1 MKLELINHIIEEK
14 EKLYKEENLKKYIDL
29 IQNKIYI
36 KDPFDKAIA
45 TIFELVI
52 EKEIDPLQID
62 LISFSKLYIEKVQ
75 IDDIDLFIAGKLIL
89 MAWKILRMQSEEM
102 LKKMEEKEEEYIYEI
117 PEWYGD
123 DDIFTYT
130 KSVMDE
136 EIPLEK
142 KIRRIANRKVSLVE
156 LINAFEEAREEIE
169 KRRIKKKLKKIEVD
183 GRAFSHAHKED
194 IEKDIEVVMEKL
206 SRLNGGAIPMSKLCK
221 DKGEII
227 SVILPLL
234 FLAKEGIITIWQE
247 DFPYGE
253 IYIKKN
259 ERKEDN

>member
-1 MKLELINHIIEEK
+1 MKLIEHMIEEK
-14 EKLYKEENLKKYIDL
+14 EKLYKEKNLKKYIEL

-45 TIFELVI
+45 AIFELVI

-62 LISFSKLYIEKVQ
+62 LISFSKLYIEKIQ

-102 LKKMEEKEEEYIYEI
+102 LKKLEEKEEYIYEI

-123 DDIFTYT
+123 DELFTYT
-130 KSVMDE
+130 KSVIE
-136 EIPLEK
+136 EKIPLEK

-156 LINAFEEAREEIE
+156 LINAFEEAKEEIE
-169 KRRIKKKLKKIEVD
+169 KRRIRKRLKKIED
-183 GRAFSHAHKED
+183 RRAFSHAHKED
-194 IEKDIEVVMEKL
+194 IEKDIEAIMEKI
-206 SRLNGGAIPMSKLCK
+206 SRLNGEAIPMSKLSN
-221 DKGEII
+221 DKGEIV

-247 DFPYGE
+247 EFPYGE

-259 ERKEDN
+259 ERKKNN